1 MYTPNGYPDVFQLK
15 EVEKPTPKD
24 NEVLVKV
31 RAASVNSWDWDYMK
45 GTFLIR
51 LSGLLKPI
59 YRILGAD
66 IAGIVEK
73 VGKNVKELSHGD
85 EVFGDISVSGWGGFA
100 EYVCVRENIL
110 ALKPD
115 SMTFEEAAAI
125 PQAAV
130 LALQGLNHNRQIQPG
145 QKVLINGAG
154 GGVGTFAIQIAKS
167 MGAEVTGVDK
177 TGKMDM
183 MRSLGAD
190 HVIDYTK
197 EDFTKSGK
205 HYDFIFDVAA
215 YHSVFDYKRVLNPN
229 GKYVMIGGSTGRIFQ
244 IMFLAPLIS
253 RFGSKEMGV
262 LMHRPN
268 KKDLNKLK
276 ELFEAGKVMPVI
288 DRHYPLSEVAE
299 AFRYFGEGQVIGKL
313 VIKVAED

>member
-66 IAGIVEK
+66 IAGIVEE
-73 VGKNVKELSHGD
+73 VGKNVKELSPGD

-167 MGAEVTGVDK
+167 LGAEVTGVDK

-299 AFRYFGEGQVIGKL
+299 AFRNFGEGQVIGKL

>member
-145 QKVLINGAG
+145 QKVLINGA
-154 GGVGTFAIQIAKS
+154 
-167 MGAEVTGVDK
+167 
-177 TGKMDM
+177 
-183 MRSLGAD
+183 D